1 MSVRMRHLWQLGAAL
16 VLPVLA
22 ACVTGVGYDGD
33 VGYDYGPGYL
43 EPYGYD
49 YGGWG
54 PGYAVGPG
62 RGGYRRGAGSSHTY
76 HSAPQS
82 RPTPSIPHGA
92 RGGGNGRG
100 RR

>member
-1 MSVRMRHLWQLGAAL
+1 MTRVLVMGAVLGAAT
-16 VLPVLA
+16 LA
-22 ACVTGVGYDGD
+22 ACVTGVGYDGE
-33 VGYDYGPGYL
+33 VEGGYGPGYL
-43 EPYGYD
+43 EPYGYE

-54 PGYAVGPG
+54 DGYLVGPG
-62 RGGYRRGAGSSHTY
+62 RGGERRGPTSPHAY

-92 RGGGNGRG
+92 RGGGNGGG